1 MKIIDFGVYIVVY
14 NFIVGV
20 LLMIASEKLGF
31 YAGYLA
37 GSYRTEATRLAR
49 LVTFT
54 FGACMAIL
62 MIGIFLAGYVLKL

>member
-1 MKIIDFGVYIVVY
+1 
-14 NFIVGV
+14 
-20 LLMIASEKLGF
+20 MIASEKLGF

-37 GSYRTEATRLAR
+37 GSYRIQATRLAR

-54 FGACMAIL
+54 FGACISIL